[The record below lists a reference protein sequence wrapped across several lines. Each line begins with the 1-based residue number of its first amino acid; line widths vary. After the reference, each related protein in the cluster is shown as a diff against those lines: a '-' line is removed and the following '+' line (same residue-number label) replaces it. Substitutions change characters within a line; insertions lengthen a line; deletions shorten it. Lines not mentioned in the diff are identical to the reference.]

1 MAFTRSIRLDRI
13 ADEGL
18 REQLRELEE
27 NSLSNVIQ
35 LEKAPT
41 AAEPLLEDT
50 TIGEYNGVI
59 YWRVENTILV
69 ITPSSTITVT
79 T

>member
-1 MAFTRSIRLDRI
+1 MAITRSIRLDRI

-18 REQLRELEE
+18 REQLRELSE

-41 AAEPLLEDT
+41 SENPLLEDN
-50 TIGEYNGVI
+50 TIGEFEDVL

-69 ITPSSTITVT
+69 FTPGSTITIT
-79 T
+79 